1 MGKEKSCYRKQPLPG
16 AVHAG
21 RSFPKTRETFTF
33 AQNKI
38 QPMSHSFLKNF
49 NDPLVQD
56 ANTYIDVI
64 KKRVKATPEHVVF
77 RFLNDGIN
85 ENESLSY
92 RQLETR
98 SKAMGAAM
106 QEFAQK
112 GERVLLLFPPGLSYV
127 ASLFGCFYSGM
138 IAVPAYPP
146 RRNRSLHRIHTIVED
161 SGVTVSLISRQVFN
175 DIERNF
181 KKDEVLNKIHWII
194 YEDVADEKAA
204 DWKTEEI
211 LPGDTALLQYTSGST
226 GEPKGVMITQLNLLY
241 NSEYIRQTFD
251 FDKNS
256 VGVNWLPI
264 FHDMGL
270 IGGVLQAAYLGVLN
284 VGMPPMAFLK
294 NPLNWLKAIEK
305 YKGTTGGGPNFS
317 FDYCIQ
323 KTSEEERAGLDLSS
337 IKTFYCGA
345 EPVRKKTMESFPEA
359 FEKSGASPMQMY
371 PVYGMAETTL
381 IVSGGY
387 QNESPKYLKIDA
399 TALQENKVIVATE
412 RRAKTVELVG
422 CGHCWMETKIEI
434 VDPNTFE
441 RKANNEVGEIWVSGP
456 TVAKGYWNKPEEN
469 RRTFGAKIKS
479 SGEGPFLR
487 TGDLGFVYQNELY
500 ITGRLKDL
508 IIIRGVNYYPN
519 DIELTVQHADPDL
532 KQNSGA
538 AIPVTVNGEEKLVIV
553 QELERTALRNADHEK
568 IFRGIRA
575 AIAEEHEL
583 EVYAIALIRTGSIPL
598 TSSGKIQ
605 RRLTKYGYLNNELNV
620 VAGWQ
625 QDDTKEA
632 TQQAET
638 QEPSIENI
646 KAWLTNWIV
655 RNQHFRPEEIDPDKN
670 IMSYGID
677 SLAAVTLEQEISQQ
691 FGFQW
696 HVSSFMLNPTI
707 NKLAEEGMEIYSES
721 ISGEDA

>member
-1 MGKEKSCYRKQPLPG
+1 MKY
-16 AVHAG
+16 
-21 RSFPKTRETFTF
+21 
-33 AQNKI
+33 
-38 QPMSHSFLKNF
+38 SFLKDYK
-49 NDPLVQD
+49 DPLVQD
-56 ANTYIDVI
+56 CATYIDVI
-64 KKRVKATPEHVVF
+64 KNRVKANPNHVVF

-85 ENESLSY
+85 ESESFTY

-98 SKAMGAAM
+98 SKALGTAM
-106 QEFAQK
+106 QEFAKK

-127 ASLFGCFYSGM
+127 ASLFACFYSGM

-146 RRNRSLHRIHTIVED
+146 RRNRSLDRIHTIVED
-161 SGVTVSLISRQVFN
+161 SGATVSIISQQVFN

-181 KKDEVLNKIHWII
+181 AEDEVLNKIHWIV
-194 YEDVADEKAA
+194 YEDVPDEKESE
-204 DWKTEEI
+204 WKPQEI
-211 LPGDTALLQYTSGST
+211 LPDDIALLQYTSGST
-226 GEPKGVMITQLNLLY
+226 GHPKGVMITQLNLLY
-241 NSEYIRQTFD
+241 NSEYIRQTFE

-323 KTSEEERAGLDLSS
+323 KTTEEERAALDLSS

-345 EPVRKKTMESFPEA
+345 EPVRKPTMESFPEA
-359 FEKSGASPMQMY
+359 FKKSGASPIQMY

-387 QNESPKYLKIDA
+387 QHVAPKYLKIDA
-399 TALQENKVIVATE
+399 TALQENKVLPANTNS
-412 RRAKTVELVG
+412 AKTVELVG
-422 CGHCWMETKIEI
+422 CGHSWMETKIEI
-434 VDPNTFE
+434 VDPATFE
-441 RKANNEVGEIWVSGP
+441 RRAENEVGEIWVSGP
-456 TVAKGYWNKPEEN
+456 TVAKGYWNKKEEN
-469 RRTFGAKIKS
+469 QRTFRAKIKG
-479 SGEGPFLR
+479 SGEGHFLR
-487 TGDLGFVYQNELY
+487 TGDLGFLHENELY

-508 IIIRGVNYYPN
+508 IIIRGVNFYPN
-519 DIELTVQHADPDL
+519 DIELTVQSANDSL

-538 AIPVTVNGEEKLVIV
+538 AIPITINGEEKLVVI
-553 QELERTALRNADHEK
+553 QELERAAMRNVDHNKIINSIRTA
-568 IFRGIRA
+568 IS
-575 AIAEEHEL
+575 EEHEL
-583 EVYAIALIRTGSIPL
+583 DVYGIALIRTGSIPM

-605 RRLTKYGYLNNELNV
+605 RRLTKYGYLNKELNV
-620 VAGWQ
+620 VAAWKQ
-625 QDDTKEA
+625 E
-632 TQQAET
+632 
-638 QEPSIENI
+638 EPSETLQSEKREEPTIENI

-655 RNQHFRPEEIDPDKN
+655 RNQHFQAEEIDSDKN

-677 SLAAVTLEQEISQQ
+677 SLAAVTLESEISQQ

-707 NKLAEEGMEIYSES
+707 NKLAEEGMEIFRE
-721 ISGEDA
+721 EQKL

>member
-1 MGKEKSCYRKQPLPG
+1 
-16 AVHAG
+16 
-21 RSFPKTRETFTF
+21 
-33 AQNKI
+33 
-38 QPMSHSFLKNF
+38 MSYSFLKDF
-49 NDPLVQD
+49 DDPLVQNS
-56 ANTYIDVI
+56 NTYIDVI

-77 RFLNDGIN
+77 RFLNDGIH
-85 ENESLSY
+85 ENESLTY
-92 RQLETR
+92 QQLETR
-98 SKAMGAAM
+98 SKATGAAM
-106 QEFAQK
+106 QEFAKK

-127 ASLFGCFYSGM
+127 ASLFACFYSGM

-181 KKDEVLNKIHWII
+181 KEDEILNKIHWIV
-194 YEDVADEKAA
+194 YEDIAEESAT
-204 DWKTEEI
+204 DWKPEEI
-211 LPGDTALLQYTSGST
+211 LPDDTALLQYTSGST
-226 GEPKGVMITQLNLLY
+226 GEPKGVMISQLNLLY

-323 KTSEEERAGLDLSS
+323 KTSEEDRAALDLSS

-345 EPVRKKTMESFPEA
+345 EPVRKQTMESFPVA
-359 FEKSGASPMQMY
+359 FEKSGVSKVQMY

-381 IVSGGY
+381 IVSGGF
-387 QNESPKYLKIDA
+387 QNETPKYLRIDA
-399 TALQENKVIVATE
+399 AALQENKVIVATDGNV
-412 RRAKTVELVG
+412 KTLELVG

-434 VDPNTFE
+434 VDPNTSE

-456 TVAKGYWNKPEEN
+456 TVAKGYWNKADEN
-469 RRTFGAKIKS
+469 KRTFGARIKNT
-479 SGEGPFLR
+479 GEGPFLR
-487 TGDLGFVYQNELY
+487 TGDLGFLYENELY

-519 DIELTVQHADPDL
+519 DIEMTVQNSDPDL

-538 AIPVTVNGEEKLVIV
+538 AIPLTVQGEERLVVI
-553 QELERTALRNADHEK
+553 QELERTALRNTDYEK
-568 IFRGIRA
+568 TISNIRT

-583 EVYAIALIRTGSIPL
+583 EVYGIALIRTGSIPL

-605 RRLTKYGYLNNELNV
+605 RRLTKYAYLNKELNV
-620 VAGWQ
+620 VADWQ
-625 QDDTKEA
+625 QEA
-632 TQQAET
+632 VNEKSHPVAPEVPT
-638 QEPSIENI
+638 IENI
-646 KAWLTNWIV
+646 KMWLTNWII
-655 RNQHFRPEEIDPDKN
+655 RNQHFQAEEIDPDKN

-707 NKLAEEGMEIYSES
+707 NKLAEEGMEIYREH
-721 ISGEDA
+721 ISGEGA

>member
-1 MGKEKSCYRKQPLPG
+1 MKY
-16 AVHAG
+16 
-21 RSFPKTRETFTF
+21 
-33 AQNKI
+33 
-38 QPMSHSFLKNF
+38 SFLKDYK
-49 NDPLVQD
+49 DPLIQNC
-56 ANTYIDVI
+56 NTYIDVI
-64 KKRVKATPEHVVF
+64 KNRVKANPNHVVF

-85 ENESLSY
+85 ENESFSY
-92 RQLETR
+92 QQLEIR
-98 SKAMGAAM
+98 SKALGTAM

-127 ASLFGCFYSGM
+127 ASLFACFYSGM

-146 RRNRSLHRIHTIVED
+146 RRNRSLDRIHTIVED
-161 SGVTVSLISRQVFN
+161 SGATVSIISRQVFN

-181 KKDEVLNKIHWII
+181 AEDEVLNKIHWIV
-194 YEDVADEKAA
+194 YEDVADEKES
-204 DWKTEEI
+204 DWKPQEI
-211 LPGDTALLQYTSGST
+211 LPGDIALLQYTSGST
-226 GEPKGVMITQLNLLY
+226 GQPKGVMITQLNLLY

-323 KTSEEERAGLDLSS
+323 KTTEEERAALDLSS

-345 EPVRKKTMESFPEA
+345 EPVRKPTMESFPEA
-359 FEKSGASPMQMY
+359 FEKSGVNPHQMY

-387 QNESPKYLKIDA
+387 QHEAPKYLKINA
-399 TALQENKVIVATE
+399 TALQENKVLLADEKNV
-412 RRAKTVELVG
+412 KTIELVG
-422 CGHCWMETKIEI
+422 CGHAWMETEIEI
-434 VDPNTFE
+434 VDPNTFDRVE
-441 RKANNEVGEIWVSGP
+441 KNRVGEIWVSGP
-456 TVAKGYWNKPEEN
+456 TVAKGYWKNEEESE
-469 RRTFGAKIKS
+469 RTFGAKIKDEN
-479 SGEGPFLR
+479 EGSFLR
-487 TGDLGFVYQNELY
+487 TGDLGFLHENELY

-508 IIIRGVNYYPN
+508 IIIRGVNFYPS
-519 DIELTVQHADPDL
+519 DIELTVQNSESSL

-538 AIPVTVNGEEKLVIV
+538 AIPITINGEEKLVVV
-553 QELERTALRNADHEK
+553 QELERIAMRNVDHNK
-568 IFRGIRA
+568 IINSIRA
-575 AIAEEHEL
+575 AISEEHEL
-583 EVYAIALIRTGSIPL
+583 DVYGIVLIRTGSIPM

-620 VAGWQ
+620 VAAWKQ
-625 QDDTKEA
+625 EEA
-632 TQQAET
+632 SET
-638 QEPSIENI
+638 VQTRKTEEPTIENI
-646 KAWLTNWIV
+646 KSWLTNWIV
-655 RNQHFRPEEIDPDKN
+655 RNQHFRAEEIDANKN

-677 SLAAVTLEQEISQQ
+677 SLAAVTLESEISQQ

-707 NKLAEEGMEIYSES
+707 NKLAEEGMQIYREEQ
-721 ISGEDA
+721 GK

>member
-1 MGKEKSCYRKQPLPG
+1 MKY
-16 AVHAG
+16 
-21 RSFPKTRETFTF
+21 
-33 AQNKI
+33 
-38 QPMSHSFLKNF
+38 SFLKDYK
-49 NDPLVQD
+49 DPLVQD
-56 ANTYIDVI
+56 CGTYIDVI
-64 KKRVKATPEHVVF
+64 KNRVRANPDHVVF

-85 ENESLSY
+85 ESESLTY

-98 SKAMGAAM
+98 SKALGTAM
-106 QEFAQK
+106 QEYARK

-127 ASLFGCFYSGM
+127 ASLFACFYSGM
-138 IAVPAYPP
+138 VAVPAYPP
-146 RRNRSLHRIHTIVED
+146 RRNRSLDRIHTIVED
-161 SGVTVSLISRQVFN
+161 SGATVSLISRQVFN

-181 KKDEVLNKIHWII
+181 AEDEVLNKIHWIV
-194 YEDVADEKAA
+194 YEDVADEKES
-204 DWKTEEI
+204 DWKPQEI
-211 LPGDTALLQYTSGST
+211 LPDDIALLQYTSGST
-226 GEPKGVMITQLNLLY
+226 GHPKGVMISQLNLLY
-241 NSEYIRQTFD
+241 NSEYIRQTFE

-323 KTSEEERAGLDLSS
+323 KTTEEERMSLDLSS
-337 IKTFYCGA
+337 VKTFYCGA
-345 EPVRKKTMESFPEA
+345 EPVRKQSMESFPEA
-359 FEKSGASPMQMY
+359 FEKSGVAPVQMY

-387 QNESPKYLKIDA
+387 QDETPKYLILDA
-399 TALQENKVIVATE
+399 IALQENKVLLADAKNV
-412 RRAKTVELVG
+412 KTVEFVG
-422 CGHCWMETKIEI
+422 CGHSWMETKIEI
-434 VDPNTFE
+434 IDPATFE
-441 RKANNEVGEIWVSGP
+441 RKAKNEVGEIWVSGP
-456 TVAKGYWNKPEEN
+456 TVAKGYWNKAEEN
-469 RRTFGAKIKS
+469 QRTFGAKITS
-479 SGEGPFLR
+479 TGEGLFLR
-487 TGDLGFVYQNELY
+487 TGDLGLFFEDELY

-519 DIELTVQHADPDL
+519 DIEITVQNADDSL

-538 AIPVTVNGEEKLVIV
+538 AIPVTINGEEKLVV
-553 QELERTALRNADHEK
+553 VHELERAALRNIDHNK
-568 IFRGIRA
+568 IISSIRA
-575 AIAEEHEL
+575 AISEEHEL
-583 EVYAIALIRTGSIPL
+583 DVYGIVLIRTGSIPM

-605 RRLTKYGYLNNELNV
+605 RRLTKYGYLNKELNV
-620 VAGWQ
+620 VAEWKQ
-625 QDDTKEA
+625 EEA
-632 TQQAET
+632 IET
-638 QEPSIENI
+638 LQTEKREEPTIENI

-655 RNQHFRPEEIDPDKN
+655 RNQHFRLEEIDPDKN

-691 FGFQW
+691 FGFPW

-707 NKLAEEGMEIYSES
+707 NKLAEEGMEIYRE
-721 ISGEDA
+721 EQKL

>member
-1 MGKEKSCYRKQPLPG
+1 MKLKSLKRDCLPPKFTSSPLPTKQLLL
-16 AVHAG
+16 
-21 RSFPKTRETFTF
+21 PKI
-33 AQNKI
+33 K
-38 QPMSHSFLKNF
+38 PMKYSFLKDYK
-49 NDPLVQD
+49 DPLVQD
-56 ANTYIDVI
+56 CTTYVDVI
-64 KKRVKATPEHVVF
+64 KNRVKANPDHVVF

-85 ENESLSY
+85 ESESFTY

-98 SKAMGAAM
+98 SKALGAAM
-106 QEFAQK
+106 QQYALKE
-112 GERVLLLFPPGLSYV
+112 ERVLLLFPPGLSYV
-127 ASLFGCFYSGM
+127 ASLFSCFYSGM

-146 RRNRSLHRIHTIVED
+146 RRNRSLDRIHTIVED
-161 SGVTVSLISRQVFN
+161 SGATVSIISRQVFN

-181 KKDEVLNKIHWII
+181 AEDEVLNKIHWIV
-194 YEDVADEKAA
+194 YEEVSDEKAK
-204 DWKTEEI
+204 DWKPEEI
-211 LPGDTALLQYTSGST
+211 LPDDIALLQYTSGST
-226 GEPKGVMITQLNLLY
+226 GQPKGVMISQLNLLY
-241 NSEYIRQTFD
+241 NSEYIRQTFE
-251 FDKNS
+251 FDTNS

-284 VGMPPMAFLK
+284 VGMPPIAFLK

-323 KTSEEERAGLDLSS
+323 KTTEEERAALDLSS

-345 EPVRKKTMESFPEA
+345 EPVRKQTMESFPEA
-359 FEKSGASPMQMY
+359 FKKSGASPVQMY

-387 QNESPKYLKIDA
+387 QNEQPKFLKIDA
-399 TALQENKVIVATE
+399 IALQENKVLIANE
-412 RRAKTVELVG
+412 KNLKTVELVG
-422 CGHCWMETKIEI
+422 CGHSWMETKIEI
-434 VDPNTFE
+434 VNPTTFE
-441 RKANNEVGEIWVSGP
+441 RSKKNEVGEIWVSGP
-456 TVAKGYWNKPEEN
+456 TVAKGYWNKAEEN
-469 RRTFGAKIKS
+469 QRSFGAIINS
-479 SGEGPFLR
+479 SGDGPFLR
-487 TGDLGFVYQNELY
+487 TGDLGFLYEDELY

-519 DIELTVQHADPDL
+519 DIELTVQSTDASL

-538 AIPVTVNGEEKLVIV
+538 AIPVTVNNEEKLVII
-553 QELERTALRNADHEK
+553 QELERSALRNTDYNK
-568 IFRGIRA
+568 IINNIRT
-575 AIAEEHEL
+575 AISEEHEL
-583 EVYAIALIRTGSIPL
+583 DVYGIALIRTGSIPM

-605 RRLTKYGYLNNELNV
+605 RRLSKYGYLNKELNV
-620 VAGWQ
+620 VAEWK
-625 QDDTKEA
+625 QDE
-632 TQQAET
+632 QIET
-638 QEPSIENI
+638 GKTEKSEEPSIKNI

-655 RNQHFRPEEIDPDKN
+655 RNQHFRQEEIDPDKN

-707 NKLAEEGMEIYSES
+707 NKLAEEGMEIYKEH
-721 ISGEDA
+721 ISGHDA